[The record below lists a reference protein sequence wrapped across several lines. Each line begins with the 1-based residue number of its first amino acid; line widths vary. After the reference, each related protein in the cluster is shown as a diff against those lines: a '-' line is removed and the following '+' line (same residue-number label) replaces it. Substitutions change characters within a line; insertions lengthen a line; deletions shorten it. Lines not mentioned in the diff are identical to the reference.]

1 MSDAVLTLNDGKRIP
16 QLGFGVWRLSDE
28 EAPAIVG
35 AAFEAGYRSID
46 TAAMYGNEAGIGR
59 AIAASGL
66 KRDEIFVAT
75 KVWNDRHG
83 FDETLRA
90 CDESLSRLG
99 LDHVDLYLVHWP
111 VPQRN
116 AYVDTWRALMR
127 LREDGR
133 ARSIGVCNFTV
144 EHLTRVIDATGSTP
158 SVNQVELHPR
168 FQQTALRA
176 FHAEAGIVTEA
187 WAPLGRGGVLD
198 DPAIRAIAGST
209 AAARPRSSCAGTC
222 RTASWRSPNRRRRPA
237 SARTGR
243 SGFCPRCRRSRPPR
257 RPRRSGRA
265 DGARSGHVWRVTA
278 A

>member
-66 KRDEIFVAT
+66 KREEIFVAT

-168 FQQTALRA
+168 FQQSALRA

-198 DPAIRAIAGST
+198 DPAIRAIAGKH
-209 AAARPRSSCAGTC
+209 G
-222 RTASWRSPNRRRRPA
+222 RSPAQIVLRWHLQNGVVAIPKSATPSRIRENREIGDFALDADDLARLGALDDPA
-237 SARTGR
+237 GR
-243 SGFCPRCRRSRPPR
+243 MGPDPDTF
-257 RPRRSGRA
+257 
-265 DGARSGHVWRVTA
+265 GA
-278 A
+278 